1 MTSAGAINAQH
12 SKNVGAIVQTIE
24 RRLNLHEETRGVPW

>member
-12 SKNVGAIVQTIE
+12 LKNAIVIIGTIE
-24 RRLNLHEETRGVPW
+24 LRPNAPEKIK